1 MNKSQWKDFIRE
13 IKRSL
18 TRFLSILCMVALG
31 VAFFVGVRSSEPDM
45 RLSADTYYDATNFHD
60 IRVVGTLGLTDEDV
74 EAIRNIE
81 GITDV
86 TGAYKSEALTTV
98 NASEYIFTV
107 YSICNNMNNLDIME
121 GRLPEKANE
130 CFADKLFI
138 DDTGLKP
145 GDSIT
150 LTSGTSEGITETLE
164 TDTYVI
170 TGYGTYAG
178 YLSWERGSA
187 GIGNGDVDAFL
198 FLPESAYSSDIYTDI
213 YATVDSADALNCYGD
228 DYKEY
233 IDSIIEDIEKIADA
247 RCEIRYNFI
256 MDEGNEK
263 IAEAEAE
270 IKDTEDRLA
279 DAEAELAYAK
289 QMLADGAKELAE
301 AELEFR
307 DKKAEAEIEIADAK
321 VKIDDA
327 KQKLADIEVPEWYVL
342 GRNAVQTFVEYD
354 QDSERIG
361 AIGKLFPVIFF
372 LVAALVSLTTMTRMV
387 EEERMQIGT
396 LKALGYSKMSIASKF
411 LLYALFAGII
421 GGVIGMLV
429 GSRLLPY
436 VIIKAYGILYVNIQ
450 NIITPINLDIAVS
463 AIIIANLCTLTATF
477 FACYK
482 ELLATPAVLMRP
494 PAPKMGKRVFLEKI
508 NFIWKHLNFSKKATV
523 RNLLRY
529 KKRFFMT
536 VIGIGGCMALL
547 MVSFGLQDSI
557 KEIVNNQYRTLWT
570 YDAYLSVDGIVEGLA
585 EKAEKNESI
594 QETLYSRLVTTDV
607 EANGI
612 TKNANLF
619 IPETLDVFP
628 DFVTLKNRVSKDKYA
643 ISEDGVVISEKLA
656 SLLSVGRGDTFTIK
670 KSDTEA
676 VEVMVTDIT
685 ENYLYN
691 YIYMSSDFYTEK
703 FMEEIEY
710 NQLLLKTERLNTET
724 KEALGAEMLKLDGVK
739 AVSFVVDLENT
750 VNNMMNSLN
759 LVIWVLIISAG
770 LLAFVVLYN
779 LNNINIIERRR
790 ELATI
795 KVLGFYDGELA
806 AYVYR
811 ENILLTVFGIIVG
824 IFMGLILHQF
834 VIRTCEIDMIMFGRE
849 IKPMSYLY
857 CILLTWL
864 FTVVVNFVM
873 LFKLRNID
881 MVESLKS
888 VE

>member
-86 TGAYKSEALTTV
+86 MGAYKSEALTTV

-233 IDSIIEDIEKIADA
+233 IDSIIANIEEIADVS
-247 RCEIRYNFI
+247 CENRYNSI

-263 IAEAEAE
+263 IAEAEV
-270 IKDTEDRLA
+270 
-279 DAEAELAYAK
+279 
-289 QMLADGAKELAE
+289 
-301 AELEFR
+301 
-307 DKKAEAEIEIADAK
+307 EIADAK
-321 VKIDDA
+321 TKIEDA

-494 PAPKMGKRVFLEKI
+494 PAPKMGKRVFMEKI

-594 QETLYSRLVTTDV
+594 QEALYSRLVTTDV

-619 IPETLDVFP
+619 IPKTLDVFP
-628 DFVTLKNRVSKDKYA
+628 DFVTLKDRVSKDKYA

-656 SLLSVGRGDTFTIK
+656 SLLSVGRGGAFTIK

-703 FMEEIEY
+703 FMEEVEY

-724 KEALGAEMLKLDGVK
+724 KEALGTEMLKLDGVK

-864 FTVVVNFVM
+864 FTAVVNFVM